1 MTEFNEDQ
9 LEIGFIKLQLYD
21 RLMNT
26 SYRVMQLFA
35 AILEDYIEND
45 RLIPPELRTDMESIS
60 DEIQDIS
67 ASENEIQD
75 RMDEEML
82 KSSFLSDEPLN

>member
-1 MTEFNEDQ
+1 MTEFSDDQ

-26 SYRVMQLFA
+26 SYRVLQLFA
-35 AILEDYIEND
+35 AILEDYND
-45 RLIPPELRTDMESIS
+45 AERLLPPELRIDMESIS
-60 DEIQDIS
+60 DEVRDIF
-67 ASENEIQD
+67 ASENKIQD

-82 KSSFLSDEPLN
+82 KSSFSDEPLN

>member
-26 SYRVMQLFA
+26 SYRVMQLFS
-35 AILEDYIEND
+35 AILKDYLEND
-45 RLIPPELRTDMESIS
+45 RLVPHELRIDMEFIS
-60 DEIQDIS
+60 DEVQDIF
-67 ASENEIQD
+67 ASEDELQEK
-75 RMDEEML
+75 MDEEML
-82 KSSFLSDEPLN
+82 KLSFSSDEALN

>member
-35 AILEDYIEND
+35 AILEDSLEND
-45 RLIPPELRTDMESIS
+45 RLVPPEIRLDMESIS
-60 DEIQDIS
+60 DEIQDIF
-67 ASENEIQD
+67 ASENEVQD
-75 RMDEEML
+75 RMDKEML
-82 KSSFLSDEPLN
+82 KSSFSSDDALN

>member
-1 MTEFNEDQ
+1 MTEFSDDQ

-26 SYRVMQLFA
+26 SYRVLQLFA
-35 AILEDYIEND
+35 AILEDYND
-45 RLIPPELRTDMESIS
+45 AERLRSPELRIDMESIS
-60 DEIQDIS
+60 DVLRDIF
-67 ASENEIQD
+67 ASENKIQD

-82 KSSFLSDEPLN
+82 KSSFSDEPLN

>member
-1 MTEFNEDQ
+1 MTEFSDDQ

-26 SYRVMQLFA
+26 SYRVLQLFA
-35 AILEDYIEND
+35 AILEDYND
-45 RLIPPELRTDMESIS
+45 AERLLPPELRIDMESIS
-60 DEIQDIS
+60 DEVRDIF
-67 ASENEIQD
+67 ASENKVQD

-82 KSSFLSDEPLN
+82 KSSFSDEPLN

>member
-60 DEIQDIS
+60 DEIQDIF
-67 ASENEIQD
+67 ASENEVQD

-82 KSSFLSDEPLN
+82 KSSFTSDEPLN